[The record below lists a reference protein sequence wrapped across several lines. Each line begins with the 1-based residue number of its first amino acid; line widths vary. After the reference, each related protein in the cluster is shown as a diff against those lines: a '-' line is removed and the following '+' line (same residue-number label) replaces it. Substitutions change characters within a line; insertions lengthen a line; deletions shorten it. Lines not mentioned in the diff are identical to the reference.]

1 MLHRSVLSIFN
12 KLFIG
17 RYVENLLMNWIRLVS
32 SFFNEA
38 PSLLKIFVQMYYVY
52 LLVVVV

>member
-1 MLHRSVLSIFN
+1 MLQRSVLSIFN

-32 SFFNEA
+32 SFNEA
-38 PSLLKIFVQMYYVY
+38 PSLLKIFVQMYMCW
-52 LLVVVV
+52 LL